1 MQANTTAVYQCP
13 GEAYPIS
20 PAIHLGRLASFYPK
34 CRQCSHCHETGTLS
48 TGVVKMLNETRNRTV
63 AESLFTAEG
72 ISGVYL
78 NDLSPLQ
85 TRQFAAA
92 FGLSLAR
99 RDSGEQGGIVLAGDG
114 RDLAPEL
121 MAAASDGL
129 RWSGRDVVD
138 LGAASAPCL
147 SQALRHLQAAGG
159 LLVGNASGQANM
171 VGLKLWGADGRPLS
185 AGPELDAIRKLCA
198 QGVDRPT
205 RSYGALSRFQ
215 PESPYLAGLEEF
227 FHALRP
233 LRLVLDTGC
242 RPLIG
247 YLRKLSAS
255 VACELLLSRE
265 AATSPAA
272 RGLGLAERIR
282 GEQAHF
288 GIWIDGDGEACRV
301 VDERG
306 ARLTAEQ
313 TLSLLAD
320 YVLQKQPG
328 ASVIVEQATCAAT
341 VERIAAAGGRVTRSG
356 ASRAEMHAAMS
367 ARDAALGGGPSGRYW
382 YGARPPLADG
392 LRTLSLLLT
401 ILSQSDRPLSE
412 TVRALG

>member
-1 MQANTTAVYQCP
+1 MESTATAVYQCP
-13 GEAYPIS
+13 GEPYPIS

-48 TGVVKMLNETRNRTV
+48 TGVVKMLNETRKRTV

-78 NDLSPLQ
+78 NELSPLQ
-85 TRQFAAA
+85 ARQFAAA

-99 RDSGEQGGIVLAGDG
+99 RNSGERGGIVLAGDG

-147 SQALRHLQAAGG
+147 AQALRHLQAAGG
-159 LLVGNASGQANM
+159 LLVGNDSGQANM
-171 VGLKLWGADGRPLS
+171 VGLKLWGAEGQPLS
-185 AGPELDAIRKLCA
+185 AGPELDAIRKLSA

-205 RSYGALSRFQ
+205 RSYGALSRFS
-215 PESPYLAGLEEF
+215 PESLYLAGLEEF

-247 YLRKLSAS
+247 YLRKLASS

-265 AATSPAA
+265 AATTLAA
-272 RGLGLAERIR
+272 AGLGLAERVR
-282 GEQAHF
+282 GERAHF
-288 GIWIDGDGEACRV
+288 GIWVDGDGEACRV

-306 ARLTAEQ
+306 APLSAEQ
-313 TLSLLAD
+313 ALLLLSD
-320 YVLQKQPG
+320 FVLQKQPG
-328 ASVIVEQATCAAT
+328 AAVIVEQAACAAT
-341 VERIAAAGGRVTRSG
+341 VERIAAAGGRVVRSG
-356 ASRAEMHAAMS
+356 ASRANMHAAM
-367 ARDAALGGGPSGRYW
+367 AAHDAALGGGPSGRFW
-382 YGARPPLADG
+382 YGALPPTADG